1 MSPSS
6 IPRFPGVPDL
16 LLERYLCDELS
27 KEEARHVEEAARVSP
42 ALAAHLRARRAEKAA
57 FALVRPFGPIRG
69 RLEAPRPSRWRGLWR
84 WSLPVLMLGVVLA
97 VVLPGLGT
105 FEELERVRVR
115 GGLTARVLVKRG
127 EVVFEQGPGVVLR
140 SGDRVRVEVEDA
152 KGGALYVLALSE
164 RGRVTPLQGF
174 PTTGGALTLGPGRW
188 VLPGSLE
195 LDDAPEQEALVV
207 VLAADNGD
215 APSPA
220 DVQRWLEQAVRE
232 GDFPPT
238 LTPLPGTRHVL
249 RALPKEL
256 P

>member
-16 LLERYLCDELS
+16 MLERYLCDELS
-27 KEEARHVEEAARVSP
+27 AEEARRVEEAVRVSP
-42 ALAAHLRARRAEKAA
+42 SLSAYLRERRAEKAA
-57 FALVRPFGPIRG
+57 FALVRPFGPMRA

-84 WSLPVLMLGVVLA
+84 WSQPVLVLGVVLA
-97 VVLPGLGT
+97 AVLPRLVT
-105 FEELERVRVR
+105 FEEVERVRVR

-127 EVVFEQGPGVVLR
+127 EAVFEQGPGVVLR

-152 KGGALYVLALSE
+152 EGGALYVLALSE

-195 LDDAPEQEALVV
+195 LDDAPEQEALVM
-207 VLAADNGD
+207 VLAADARD
-215 APSPA
+215 APSPEA
-220 DVQRWLEQAVRE
+220 VQRWLEQAARE
-232 GDFPPT
+232 VDFPPT
-238 LTPLPGTRHVL
+238 LTPLPGTRHAL
-249 RALPKEL
+249 RPLPKEL

>member
-16 LLERYLCDELS
+16 LLERYLCDDLS
-27 KEEARHVEEAARVSP
+27 AEEAERVEEAVRVSP
-42 ALAAHLRARRAEKAA
+42 ALAAYLRERRAEKAA
-57 FALVRPFGPIRG
+57 FTLVRPFGPLRA
-69 RLEAPRPSRWRGLWR
+69 RLETPPPSRWRGLWR
-84 WSLPVLMLGVVLA
+84 WSQPVLLLGVVLA
-97 VVLPGLGT
+97 VVLPRFIT
-105 FEELERVRVR
+105 FETVETVRVR

-152 KGGALYVLALSE
+152 KGGVLYVLALSE

-174 PTTGGALTLGPGRW
+174 PSTGGALTLGPGRW

-195 LDDAPEQEALVV
+195 LDDAPEQEALVM
-207 VLAADNGD
+207 VLADDAGE
-215 APSPA
+215 APSPEA
-220 DVQRWLEQAVRE
+220 IQRWLEQAARE

-238 LTPLPGTRHVL
+238 LTPLPGTRHAL